1 MAGSNRTQARGAMGK
16 PPPSQSE
23 TASAA
28 QLGARATTSHALRQ
42 SDHNH
47 QAAHHPQQE
56 VRQPDLESR
65 LSEGLEPMHTGGQ
78 HSKHDQIQH
87 AAGEVDRLGLHV
99 KDAISTISRLQ
110 GLGLQNRDIP
120 LPKVIVLGEQS
131 TGKSS
136 VIEAISGIKTPRS
149 TDTCT
154 RCPLFI
160 TLESPADPRAKW
172 HAHVSLR
179 RTFFF
184 DGKNGKGFK
193 RRFPGFEQQDQSTT
207 TRFMSTDDPDELED
221 IISRAQLALISPLI
235 EYTEF
240 LKPSIAHPIEAHQ
253 LKFSPNVVEIIVSH
267 PGLPALSF
275 YDLPGIIG
283 QADSAYEVKFVRDLV
298 IEYIKDEEAL
308 VLVTCSLANDIA
320 NSVAGGIAREL
331 KADERC
337 VGVLTKPDRLPEG
350 TSDTMLQD
358 ILEHKK
364 FPLGHGY
371 FVVRNLGQDQIEA
384 GLTHQDARTQE
395 QYFFETEA
403 PWSTTLRSHEARFG
417 THGLQSFL
425 SGKLAEQI
433 LARLPIIQKEIDHR
447 LLTIE
452 ASLQQYPKP
461 PTHNAS
467 RIIFD
472 VVLDFSQELRKE
484 LEGEWPFKGWNN
496 KWRLQRK
503 AFFDGLISLKP
514 TMATL
519 GNRDQGLFA
528 MSISNAF
535 LGGSSGRSAT
545 DSIVI
550 DEEEREIADTDTQMS
565 DTPST
570 PTKKRKIEG
579 TPVPS
584 PLKTRCSDTSEP
596 SPDFSEKRTKFQLDA
611 VAEYLEDNSTTT
623 IPGKTEPRVVHD
635 MMLKSFSN
643 WDLPVKA
650 FFDGLEQKLRQQVK
664 ELFDRHFEKWQGT
677 KLYGAA
683 WKIIEEMLNLNF
695 HQQRTTMADESLGD
709 EMEGV
714 YIFHTEIFSQEK
726 DAIAQQYR
734 QARFKTRFNMYKKE
748 RCQKL
753 QKVMSPAEEAKLLR
767 DPKMM
772 ALLNR
777 EPYSMEVDAAAEVTS
792 YYVIAARRFHDSICM
807 RIESKFF
814 RQLRTQ
820 LRDELEQG
828 LGIHDEV
835 EGHRTAIRLLAEQS
849 QREQERRN
857 LVAQKE
863 ALLQGRQIL
872 EELRQKDYGNG
883 AQSPGS
889 NNGALNDSASSY
901 GIPIPLQDE
910 MEDV

>member
-1 MAGSNRTQARGAMGK
+1 MAGSNRTQARGAMGS

-23 TASAA
+23 PASAA
-28 QLGARATTSHALRQ
+28 QLGARTSYALRQ

-47 QAAHHPQQE
+47 QAAPHAQQE
-56 VRQPDLESR
+56 SRQHDVESR
-65 LSEGLEPMHTGGQ
+65 LSEGLEPMHIDDQ
-78 HSKHDQIQH
+78 HFLHDQIQQ
-87 AAGEVDRLGLHV
+87 AAGEVDRLGVHV

-110 GLGLQNRDIP
+110 CLGLQNRNIP

-179 RTFFF
+179 HTFFF
-184 DGKNGKGFK
+184 DGKNGKGFN
-193 RRFPGFEQQDQSTT
+193 RRFPGFEQQDQLTT
-207 TRFMSTDDPDELED
+207 TPFMSTDDPDKLEH
-221 IISRAQLALISPLI
+221 IISRAQSALINPLTD
-235 EYTEF
+235 YTEF
-240 LKPSIAHPIEAHQ
+240 LKPSIAHLRGDHRI
-253 LKFSPNVVEIIVSH
+253 KFSPNVVEISVSH

-298 IEYIKDEEAL
+298 IEYVNDEGAL
-308 VLVTCSLANDIA
+308 ILVTCSLANDIA

-331 KADERC
+331 KADDRC

-350 TSDTMLQD
+350 TSDTMLRD

-384 GLTHQDARTQE
+384 GATHQDARTQE
-395 QYFFETEA
+395 QYFFETEE
-403 PWSTTLRSHEARFG
+403 PWSTTLQSHKARFG
-417 THGLQSFL
+417 TYGLQSFL

-433 LARLPIIQKEIDHR
+433 VARLPIIQKEIDHR
-447 LLTIE
+447 LLAIE
-452 ASLQQYPKP
+452 ADLQQYPKP

-472 VVLDFSQELRKE
+472 IVLEFSQDLRRE
-484 LEGEWPFKGWNN
+484 LEGEWPCKSWNN
-496 KWRLQRK
+496 EWKYQRK

-528 MSISNAF
+528 ISISNAF
-535 LGGSSGRSAT
+535 LGGISGRSAT

-550 DEEEREIADTDTQMS
+550 DEEEREITDTDTQMS
-565 DTPST
+565 ETPST
-570 PTKKRKIEG
+570 PTKKRKVEG

-584 PLKTRCSDTSEP
+584 PLQTHRSGTKEP
-596 SPDFSEKRTKFQLDA
+596 SPDFSEKRMKFQLDA
-611 VAEYLEDNSTTT
+611 VAEYLADSSKTT
-623 IPGKTEPRVVHD
+623 IPGNTEPRVVHD

-643 WDLPVKA
+643 WELPVKA
-650 FFDGLEQKLRQQVK
+650 FFDGLEQKLRQLVK
-664 ELFDRHFEKWQGT
+664 RLFDRHFEKWQGT
-677 KLYGAA
+677 ELNGAA
-683 WKIIEEMLNLNF
+683 WKIVEEMLNLNF

-709 EMEGV
+709 EKEGV
-714 YIFHTEIFSQEK
+714 YIFHAEIFAQEK
-726 DAIAQQYR
+726 DTIIQQYR
-734 QARFKTRFNMYKKE
+734 QARFKARFNTYKTE
-748 RCQKL
+748 RLRRL
-753 QKVMSPAEEAKLLR
+753 QKGMSPTEEAKLLR

-777 EPYSMEVDAAAEVTS
+777 EPYSVELDVAAVVTS
-792 YYVIAARRFHDSICM
+792 YYMTAARRFHDSICM

-828 LGIHDEV
+828 LGIHDEAQ
-835 EGHRTAIRLLAEQS
+835 GHHTAIRLLAEQS
-849 QREQERRN
+849 QREQDRRS

-872 EELRQKDYGNG
+872 EDLRQKNYGNG
-883 AQSPGS
+883 VQSPGS
-889 NNGALNDSASSY
+889 IHGSFNDSLSSY
-901 GIPIPLQDE
+901 GIPTPLQDE
-910 MEDV
+910 TEEV